1 MKVPAAVIA
10 DRSAGVVIASAAAD
24 ALGGPYEFG
33 PPIGAD
39 RTLAMTGGGGF
50 GWGPGEWTDDTQMA
64 LALLSPLA
72 AGNREAAAVE
82 AGVMAWYSS
91 RPRDVGNQTR
101 AVLGAGAPLAESA
114 ARYQLHN
121 PNGAG
126 NGGLMR
132 IGPAALSFP
141 GDAARIAGYARST
154 TALTHPHL
162 DCLVASVLW
171 AVAIDHTIHN
181 APASTEPW
189 DFTDAIGAGL
199 MHVPSERRERWAG
212 LIDAACTQPARDF
225 DNNGWVVH
233 AFQAALATI
242 VETPVPSGAAPCR
255 HLRMAIEAAVRLGGD
270 TDTVAAIA
278 GSLLGARWGLTAV
291 PLSWR
296 SVLHGKRVYGYPDLN
311 ANDLETMARLA
322 ARGGDADKLGWPGV
336 NHLIPYY
343 ERSWP
348 SKPQVVELGGVAF
361 GNISGLESALTS
373 GSDVI
378 VSLCRMGTEDIPARV
393 EHLVIG
399 LIDTDS
405 GDNPNLPFLLADT
418 ADFIDTRTAEG
429 RSVYVHCVRA
439 ENRTPAVAATLLA
452 RRKGREVDEA
462 LRTVADTLGQ
472 RPRGFLVDAIREAT
486 SLGDTI

>member
-1 MKVPAAVIA
+1 MNAPDAVIA
-10 DRSAGVVIASAAAD
+10 DRSAGVVVASAAAD

-64 LALLSPLA
+64 LALLTPLA
-72 AGNREAAAVE
+72 AGKREVAAVE
-82 AGVMAWYSS
+82 AGMMAWYSS
-91 RPRDVGNQTR
+91 GPRDVGNQTR

-114 ARYQLHN
+114 ARYQLRN
-121 PNGAG
+121 PDGAG
-126 NGGLMR
+126 NAGLMR
-132 IGPAALSFP
+132 IGPAALSSP
-141 GDAARIAGYARST
+141 GDPTSIAVYARST
-154 TALTHPHL
+154 TALTHPHH
-162 DCLVASVLW
+162 DCLDASVLW

-189 DFTDAIGAGL
+189 DFADALRVGL
-199 MHVPSERRERWAG
+199 IHVPTERRERWAA
-212 LIDAACTQPARDF
+212 LIDTACTRPARDF

-242 VETPVPSGAAPCR
+242 VQTPVPSGAAPCR
-255 HLRMAIEAAVRLGGD
+255 HVRMAIEAAVRLGGD

-296 SVLHGKRVYGYPDLN
+296 SVLHGKRVYGHPDLH

-322 ARGGDADKLGWPGV
+322 ARGGKPDKLGWPGV
-336 NHLIPYY
+336 SQLIPYY
-343 ERSWP
+343 QRSCP
-348 SKPQVVELGGVAF
+348 SRPTVVELGGATF
-361 GNISGLESALTS
+361 GNISGLGSALTA

-378 VSLCRMGTEDIPARV
+378 VSLCRMGTEDIPAGI

-405 GDNPNLPFLLADT
+405 SDNPNLPFLLADT
-418 ADFIDTRTAEG
+418 ADFIATRTAEG
-429 RSVYVHCVRA
+429 RSIYVHCVRA

-452 RRKGREVDEA
+452 RQKGGDVDEA
-462 LRTVADTLGQ
+462 LQTVADTLGH
-472 RPRGFLVDAIREAT
+472 RPRGFFVAAVRQAT